1 MRRVCQLASL
11 LVLALSAGR
20 PIAGQERL
28 DSANWPVGVAARS
41 ALPTQRA
48 YNYEFRDV
56 QVSELEGWLK
66 WLGYEFPAKISG
78 QVTGWLWAQRSS
90 SGWFDLAGYRLEG
103 EVESPQ
109 LLIESWRVEQARVRF
124 GYAEGSWYVGK
135 LSGEI
140 AEQTSDASIGR
151 VELQGK
157 LPLAGPRAL
166 QISGSLNQVLLQ
178 PLLTAFGL
186 RVAID
191 NQPGNLV
198 LRSQVPLSTI
208 GDIST
213 WTVRS
218 ELDIAGVVFT
228 DAPHLPEL
236 SITGPLQL
244 EAGHWNFS
252 NAQIGVAQQTL
263 QGNAQGELAAGPSG
277 TLRDARLPYSATI
290 SSARLDLE
298 KLLAS
303 LGRNR
308 GIPAVQGIVSLAG
321 EFSGNAAEG
330 LEAAALTLQAPQIKA
345 VGETLAEVELQ
356 ASLQMSDGMPQG
368 LNLNLQ
374 SARVAAGNIS
384 GQLTWLDL
392 TEMAQGL
399 PSSADLMIEHVDLSR
414 LSPSQI
420 PVGLAG
426 TADGQLRLRS
436 EPQQQPA
443 AWTGELRLRV
453 RQFAVSK
460 TNLGDV
466 YLSVS
471 KTTAESLEL
480 QLRDALKSFSLQA
493 LLAAE
498 PPSGKS
504 NAPYQFS
511 SYSLTGELHN
521 YQTRLALAA
530 QMGPH
535 FTEVPVA
542 ASGSFQLE
550 GKLPNGLDELANHL
564 PERGRVVLDDLRI
577 GLGRQMLHLQD
588 SLLNIRPDA
597 WRLEQFRLVS
607 QSAQDA
613 SNLATLEQ
621 GRVVGSALIRRDGQG
636 VHLLN
641 LRVTDLQLA
650 DFVREYA
657 PPELHGLTGQVL
669 VEMRLQKSAA
679 SATWPSGWSGQLAG
693 QVRDASFREIPLTD
707 LAFDGSLQ
715 PEQLSLRID
724 GSLLGGELDAKL
736 DLTPRQIESL
746 LLGEP
751 WMQGQQTQETL
762 AEAAEA
768 EGSASRVEA
777 SLKGMELKR
786 LMSIIFGPHWGSK
799 YAGTTNLNFNASY
812 ATLGTPL
819 FDASLEIPS
828 FLFERHSLA
837 QRLRGVVRYQDG
849 RLSIEKFDGGIA
861 GGRMEVVGSLRESRP
876 GRYSG
881 DLRFDLESLQLP
893 ALAAWVAPEM
903 AEQLVGTLNYQ
914 GRALLGREI
923 LLSGAARI
931 RDAMA
936 YQLPIQ
942 DLRSQLRILLAY
954 NGRLHELSARNIHGT
969 ALGGL
974 VDGEAQ
980 LHGDSGYQLS
990 SAIQISNGKL
1000 EQLSRA
1006 LGFEYIVGTGCF
1018 DAQATLRSSD
1028 AMNLSALSGPL
1039 QIDFE
1044 GGDAQSVPL
1053 LSDLGRLLPL
1063 LQLGSTDI
1071 STGRLNAQLGQG
1083 QLRISNVFLSGDAF
1097 WLVGDGSAS
1106 LTTGGLD
1113 IKALV
1118 NTGGGLDTQLAQ
1130 SASQKLVAI
1139 ALPQLALLGELN
1151 DLVRN
1156 RTLYLHIGGS
1166 TSHPVIQPQVAPTLA
1181 RALLQNVSRRLLVV
1195 PTATA
1200 NQN

>member
-1 MRRVCQLASL
+1 
-11 LVLALSAGR
+11 
-20 PIAGQERL
+20 
-28 DSANWPVGVAARS
+28 
-41 ALPTQRA
+41 
-48 YNYEFRDV
+48 
-56 QVSELEGWLK
+56 
-66 WLGYEFPAKISG
+66 
-78 QVTGWLWAQRSS
+78 
-90 SGWFDLAGYRLEG
+90 
-103 EVESPQ
+103 
-109 LLIESWRVEQARVRF
+109 
-124 GYAEGSWYVGK
+124 
-135 LSGEI
+135 
-140 AEQTSDASIGR
+140 
-151 VELQGK
+151 
-157 LPLAGPRAL
+157 
-166 QISGSLNQVLLQ
+166 
-178 PLLTAFGL
+178 
-186 RVAID
+186 
-191 NQPGNLV
+191 
-198 LRSQVPLSTI
+198 
-208 GDIST
+208 
-213 WTVRS
+213 
-218 ELDIAGVVFT
+218 
-228 DAPHLPEL
+228 
-236 SITGPLQL
+236 
-244 EAGHWNFS
+244 
-252 NAQIGVAQQTL
+252 
-263 QGNAQGELAAGPSG
+263 
-277 TLRDARLPYSATI
+277 
-290 SSARLDLE
+290 
-298 KLLAS
+298 
-303 LGRNR
+303 
-308 GIPAVQGIVSLAG
+308 
-321 EFSGNAAEG
+321 
-330 LEAAALTLQAPQIKA
+330 
-345 VGETLAEVELQ
+345 
-356 ASLQMSDGMPQG
+356 
-368 LNLNLQ
+368 
-374 SARVAAGNIS
+374 
-384 GQLTWLDL
+384 
-392 TEMAQGL
+392 
-399 PSSADLMIEHVDLSR
+399 
-414 LSPSQI
+414 
-420 PVGLAG
+420 
-426 TADGQLRLRS
+426 
-436 EPQQQPA
+436 
-443 AWTGELRLRV
+443 
-453 RQFAVSK
+453 
-460 TNLGDV
+460 
-466 YLSVS
+466 
-471 KTTAESLEL
+471 
-480 QLRDALKSFSLQA
+480 
-493 LLAAE
+493 
-498 PPSGKS
+498 
-504 NAPYQFS
+504 
-511 SYSLTGELHN
+511 
-521 YQTRLALAA
+521 
-530 QMGPH
+530 
-535 FTEVPVA
+535 
-542 ASGSFQLE
+542 
-550 GKLPNGLDELANHL
+550 
-564 PERGRVVLDDLRI
+564 
-577 GLGRQMLHLQD
+577 
-588 SLLNIRPDA
+588 
-597 WRLEQFRLVS
+597 
-607 QSAQDA
+607 
-613 SNLATLEQ
+613 
-621 GRVVGSALIRRDGQG
+621 
-636 VHLLN
+636 
-641 LRVTDLQLA
+641 
-650 DFVREYA
+650 
-657 PPELHGLTGQVL
+657 
-669 VEMRLQKSAA
+669 
-679 SATWPSGWSGQLAG
+679 
-693 QVRDASFREIPLTD
+693 
-707 LAFDGSLQ
+707 
-715 PEQLSLRID
+715 
-724 GSLLGGELDAKL
+724 
-736 DLTPRQIESL
+736 
-746 LLGEP
+746 
-751 WMQGQQTQETL
+751 
-762 AEAAEA
+762 
-768 EGSASRVEA
+768 
-777 SLKGMELKR
+777 
-786 LMSIIFGPHWGSK
+786 MSIIFGPHWGSK